1 MQEGEIMDLIEIYV
15 EKRLRELDDMI
26 NVYDE
31 AGEEPT
37 VDLLARRQEL
47 ERLATKFEEWSEV
60 EKAETVAKI

>member
-1 MQEGEIMDLIEIYV
+1 MDLIEIYV

>member
-1 MQEGEIMDLIEIYV
+1 MNLIEIYV

-47 ERLATKFEEWSEV
+47 ERLATKFVEWAEV
-60 EKAETVAKI
+60 EKAETIAEV